1 MNPASNFRALP
12 LPPEVKGRLWLS
24 AMPGRHTPWP
34 VFLDDARRTGLD
46 LLVCLNPLDEIAYV
60 SPAYHSAI
68 VASEL
73 PCRWL
78 HLPMRN
84 FALAEQFHAFKPAV
98 EQVARELQ
106 GGASV
111 LLHCAAGI
119 GRTGTMAACV
129 LKQLGLPRDEAL
141 WRVRDAGSS
150 PESAVQSGLV
160 DEF

>member
-1 MNPASNFRALP
+1 MNPAVNFRPLA
-12 LPPEVKGRLWLS
+12 LPPETKGRLWLS

-34 VFLDDARRTGLD
+34 AFLDDARRAQLD
-46 LLVCLNPLDEIAYV
+46 IVVCLNPLDEVAYV
-60 SPAYHSAI
+60 SPAYYSAI
-68 VASEL
+68 TASEL
-73 PCRWL
+73 PCRWM

-98 EQVARELQ
+98 EQIARELQ

-119 GRTGTMAACV
+119 GRTGTVAACV
-129 LKQLGLPRDEAL
+129 LKQLGLPKEEAL

-150 PESAVQSGLV
+150 PESAVQTGLV